1 MNILAGTARVV
12 TGAGEAAVATVG
24 AVGGATVG
32 SVVGSLRGTAEGAME
47 GARYGSHS
55 TPAALLTLGAVGTVG
70 LVEWPLVLAA
80 GGTALVLR
88 QLTPARPKAAAATPT
103 AGSTPSKPTAVPTP
117 KDRAKPARS
126 GKTSGSTLSTVPAQP
141 EP

>member
-32 SVVGSLRGTAEGAME
+32 SVVGSLRGTAEGAIG

-88 QLTPARPKAAAATPT
+88 QLTPARPKDAGTPAAVSTPT
-103 AGSTPSKPTAVPTP
+103 KPTAVPTTRS
-117 KDRAKPARS
+117 RAKQTTS
-126 GKTSGSTLSTVPAQP
+126 GKASGSTLSTVSAQP

>member
-103 AGSTPSKPTAVPTP
+103 AGSTPTNPTAAPTP